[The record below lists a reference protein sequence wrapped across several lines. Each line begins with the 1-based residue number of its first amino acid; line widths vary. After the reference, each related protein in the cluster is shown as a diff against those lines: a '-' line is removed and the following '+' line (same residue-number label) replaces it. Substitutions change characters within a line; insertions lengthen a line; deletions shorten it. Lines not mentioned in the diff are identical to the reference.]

1 MATSV
6 VMPER
11 PSPDLERMLTDVEW
25 AMSKQFAARDLV
37 PMLENLVRA
46 APAVSEAAYFA
57 KLRLS
62 ELIVGDAP
70 CRAARLARDVL
81 VRGDSERAWVAY
93 KEAECAYE
101 DGAKPTS
108 EDYWLAHTD
117 CEIRLTEARIRE
129 LSGRPSCAGGASLCT
144 PHMR

>member
-1 MATSV
+1 MLSAV
-6 VMPER
+6 VAVVAL
-11 PSPDLERMLTDVEW
+11 S
-25 AMSKQFAARDLV
+25 
-37 PMLENLVRA
+37 
-46 APAVSEAAYFA
+46 APAPALAQGVPLYAKKDCNEVITDAQAFHQCFADNFGAADDALNALYQ
-57 KLRLS
+57 KLMAQQVFY
-62 ELIVGDAP
+62 VGSRQAL
-70 CRAARLARDVL
+70 R
-81 VRGDSERAWVAY
+81 DSERAWVAY